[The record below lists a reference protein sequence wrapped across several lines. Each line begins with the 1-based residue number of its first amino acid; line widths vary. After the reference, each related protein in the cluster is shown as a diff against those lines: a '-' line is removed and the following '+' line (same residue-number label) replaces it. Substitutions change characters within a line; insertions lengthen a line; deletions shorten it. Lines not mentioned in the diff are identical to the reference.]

1 MIPMSYQAL
10 LFCPDEKTAR
20 IVTQVLSDLEFNV
33 EPCMEPFAAVKR
45 LMAQHFD
52 ALVVDCENEQNAT
65 LLFKSARN
73 SGSNQSSLAV
83 AVVEGQAG
91 VARAFRIG
99 ANLVLTKPIN
109 IEQSKGTLRVARGL
123 LRKADTTKLT
133 GSVSTP
139 SPAGEK
145 PPSATA
151 NLDAPRT
158 SVVAAAALPGP
169 LSKPPFQAPPPSLQ
183 TTIAAGAASSS
194 AFEVEAEATPKPE
207 PAEAAL
213 LESLPDLSYKRPGTS
228 SPAAKE
234 YPWQPVSKPLSEP
247 MASSLRRAAEAAG
260 KTQENPPAARTAI
273 SVSMQGAAAAPAP
286 AKESPQPKLPLVNSK
301 SSTSATVPAVG
312 VPELDPPATV
322 REGVPAPKLDREAGP
337 SLLLLE
343 PSPKSGAGKKLLV
356 VAVIVVAAA
365 AGGYLGW
372 MKIQGSADSSAAP
385 KQISA
390 VPVQAAP
397 TAAGV
402 PTSQPAPTA
411 ESTPELSSGSSQATP
426 TDSSTVI
433 QPSSTPLKPSRTAAK
448 AAESASSAR
457 EEDAAS
463 ENAPQASVSPARIA
477 VSNSRDH
484 QVLAVTKLPATE
496 QPEVIQPPPTAA
508 LQVASGSSDAALA
521 GIVSATSNHIPAPST
536 GGGLRVS
543 QGVVQGLLIKRVAP
557 VYPQQALQMHLQGSV
572 VLQASISKE
581 GKITNVKAMNGD
593 AMLARAAAD
602 AVRQWKYRPYV
613 LNGEAVG
620 IQAEITVKFTLPN

>member
-1 MIPMSYQAL
+1 
-10 LFCPDEKTAR
+10 
-20 IVTQVLSDLEFNV
+20 
-33 EPCMEPFAAVKR
+33 
-45 LMAQHFD
+45 
-52 ALVVDCENEQNAT
+52 
-65 LLFKSARN
+65 
-73 SGSNQSSLAV
+73 
-83 AVVEGQAG
+83 
-91 VARAFRIG
+91 
-99 ANLVLTKPIN
+99 
-109 IEQSKGTLRVARGL
+109 
-123 LRKADTTKLT
+123 
-133 GSVSTP
+133 
-139 SPAGEK
+139 
-145 PPSATA
+145 
-151 NLDAPRT
+151 
-158 SVVAAAALPGP
+158 
-169 LSKPPFQAPPPSLQ
+169 
-183 TTIAAGAASSS
+183 
-194 AFEVEAEATPKPE
+194 
-207 PAEAAL
+207 
-213 LESLPDLSYKRPGTS
+213 
-228 SPAAKE
+228 
-234 YPWQPVSKPLSEP
+234 
-247 MASSLRRAAEAAG
+247 
-260 KTQENPPAARTAI
+260 
-273 SVSMQGAAAAPAP
+273 
-286 AKESPQPKLPLVNSK
+286 
-301 SSTSATVPAVG
+301 
-312 VPELDPPATV
+312 
-322 REGVPAPKLDREAGP
+322 
-337 SLLLLE
+337 LLLLE